1 MQIRS
6 IQNGG
11 LAEVSDEFGAEL
23 IEAGGWEAA
32 DKPVRKTRTPRPKPA
47 PVEEPENEE

>member
-6 IQNGG
+6 ILNGG
-11 LAEVSDEFGAEL
+11 LAEVSDEFAAEL
-23 IEAGGWEAA
+23 IAAGGWEAA
-32 DKPVRKTRTPRPKPA
+32 EKPERKRQAPKPKPA